1 MSGVRQV
8 IGFRI
13 DQELYGVP
21 IQAVHEIVRLPAIT
35 PVPDALAGIE
45 GIMNLRGRIVA
56 VLDMRRRLRRAAA
69 ARSVRSR
76 VLVVEVGG
84 QRLGLLVDEAS
95 EVIKVPEAA
104 IEPPPAEAFAGE
116 AHLVTGVGKLE
127 GRLVLLLDLE
137 RLVSR
142 EALVRLAEIEA
153 GFAPGEGAPA
163 AASGAPELAA
173 GAAASGS

>member
-13 DQELYGVP
+13 DREFYGVP
-21 IQAVHEIVRLPAIT
+21 IEAVHEIVRLPAIT
-35 PVPDALAGIE
+35 PVPEALAGIE

-56 VLDMRRRLRRAAA
+56 VLDMRRRLRLPVAT
-69 ARSVRSR
+69 RSARSR
-76 VLVVEVGG
+76 VLVVEVEG

-95 EVIKVPEAA
+95 EVVKVPEGA
-104 IEPPPAEAFAGE
+104 IDPPPARAFTEE

-142 EALVRLAEIEA
+142 EALARLAELETVA
-153 GFAPGEGAPA
+153 AEGEEGAAAPA
-163 AASGAPELAA
+163 AVTMGAGVEA
-173 GAAASGS
+173 GS